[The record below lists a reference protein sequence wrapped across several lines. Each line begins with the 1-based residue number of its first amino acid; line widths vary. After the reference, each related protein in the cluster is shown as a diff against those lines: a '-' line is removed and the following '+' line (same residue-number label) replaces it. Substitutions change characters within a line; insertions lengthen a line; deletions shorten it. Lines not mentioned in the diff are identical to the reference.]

1 MLIFCQERPLN
12 TPSDVIQT
20 ASFDPAAL
28 LGRLRRRHP
37 RLPLLHID
45 RERTTGWSHVAV
57 RFDRILVEG
66 PEGLLWF
73 GAEGEPLPSE
83 PPGLQDLQG
92 SKAPKGPKGWSADPL
107 LSRPLADAGRVAD
120 GSPRSGSDGPPFSS
134 GLAILLPFEM
144 AEGWEPSGGPFRG
157 PRVPAVVLSCREV
170 VSYHA
175 PTGRLFLP
183 PGFDK
188 ALLDPLSF
196 APPPPVLLRPSLSR
210 EGFSG
215 LFRPIVRGLERGDY
229 FQVNIALRFG
239 AELPEDFDPLALYAR
254 LLGRSRSRYG
264 GFFSF
269 RDRFLVSHSPEQL
282 LALSGDRVRTRPIAG
297 TAPGPAPSSGPDPL
311 LTDEK
316 LRAEHIMTVD
326 LLRNDIGRVSRAG
339 TVAVPALLA
348 VEPYPHLRHLV
359 SEVTGRVDPRLSRGE
374 VLRSLFPGGSV
385 TGAPRVRV
393 RREIGE
399 LEGEPRDYYCGTL
412 GTLSEEG
419 EMDMALLIRTLE
431 GRREGTGWRLVF
443 GVGAGI
449 VADSR
454 EEEEYAE
461 ILLKARALEEML
473 R

>member
-1 MLIFCQERPLN
+1 MNATF
-12 TPSDVIQT
+12 DVMNV

-28 LGRLRRRHP
+28 LGRLRSRNP

-57 RFDRILVEG
+57 RIDRVLEEG
-66 PEGLLWF
+66 PGGLLWY
-73 GAEGEPLPSE
+73 GEEGESLSSG
-83 PPGLQDLQG
+83 PPG
-92 SKAPKGPKGWSADPL
+92 WEADPL
-107 LSRPLADAGRVAD
+107 LARPLAEAGRESEGAE
-120 GSPRSGSDGPPFSS
+120 SSGGDAPPFSS
-134 GLAILLPFEM
+134 GLALLLPFEM
-144 AEGWEPSGGPFRG
+144 AEVWEPSGGPFSA
-157 PRVPAVVLSCREV
+157 PRVPAVALSCREV

-183 PGFDK
+183 TGFDK
-188 ALLDPLSF
+188 ALLDPLAF

-210 EGFSG
+210 DGFSE
-215 LFRPIVRGLERGDY
+215 LFRPIVRGLGRGDY
-229 FQVNIALRFG
+229 FQVNIALRFE
-239 AELPEDFDPLALYAR
+239 ADLPRAFDPLALYAR
-254 LLGRSRSRYG
+254 VLARSRSRYG

-269 RDRFLVSHSPEQL
+269 GDRFLVSHSPEQL

-297 TAPGPAPSSGPDPL
+297 TAPGPPPPSGPDPL

-348 VEPYPHLRHLV
+348 VESYPHLRHLV
-359 SEVTGRVDPRLSRGE
+359 SEVTGRIDPRLSRGD

-393 RREIGE
+393 RREIGR
-399 LEGEPRDYYCGTL
+399 LEGEPRDYYCGSL
-412 GTLSEEG
+412 GYLSEEG

-431 GRREGTGWRLVF
+431 GRREEEGGRLVF
-443 GVGAGI
+443 GAGAGI

-461 ILLKARALEEML
+461 ILLKARAMEEML